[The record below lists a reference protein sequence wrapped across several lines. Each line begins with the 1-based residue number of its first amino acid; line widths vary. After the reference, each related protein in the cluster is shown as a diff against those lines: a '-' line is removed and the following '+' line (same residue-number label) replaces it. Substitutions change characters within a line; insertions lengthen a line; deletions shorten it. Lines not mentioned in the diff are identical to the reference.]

1 LGDLEKP
8 RGLKM
13 PWRKMRAEKSAAERV
28 QPGGEKIGGEK
39 RVRLVRTLFC
49 FIRRPLINSNSL
61 KRIRLPA

>member
-1 LGDLEKP
+1 
-8 RGLKM
+8 M

-49 FIRRPLINSNSL
+49 FNRSPLINSSSFN
-61 KRIRLPA
+61 RIRLPA

>member
-49 FIRRPLINSNSL
+49 FSDRISIDFNSFNL
-61 KRIRLPA
+61 MAALT

>member
-1 LGDLEKP
+1 
-8 RGLKM
+8 M